1 MNNSFISD
9 IIPFCMKKLNVK
21 NIILAVILLTGVFV
35 FARAATMAIFAPVR
49 NSHRWY
55 VVTKPAAKETIVSED
70 IEENTEDEEPSGDIT
85 LGSVLEAS
93 SAVSYDY
100 FSDAVFAG
108 DSLTIGL
115 RLFGPYSEIT
125 TVAYTGINTKT
136 AMEEEFYQTPD
147 GQTLTMADA
156 INYFHPR
163 KIYLMLGCNGINW
176 ATPEWLIDYYD
187 QLTDM
192 IEAKNPD
199 SYIIIE
205 SIFATTA
212 SKAATNSYLDI
223 ANIRRFNE
231 LAKDMAL
238 RKGYYFLDSYSA
250 VCNSED
256 GYLPEAM
263 AANDGTHLVN
273 AGYSAWF
280 NYICTH
286 TIKSL
291 NAYVVDG
298 EGRINITEVVPEK
311 IEQLGEET
319 EG

>member
-1 MNNSFISD
+1 
-9 IIPFCMKKLNVK
+9 MKKLNVK
-21 NIILAVILLTGVFV
+21 NIILALILAFGLYVFL
-35 FARAATMAIFAPVR
+35 RAATMAIFAPVR

-55 VVTKPAAKETIVSED
+55 TVTKPAAKQTVVVETDEKEN
-70 IEENTEDEEPSGDIT
+70 EEGETPSDIT

-93 SAVSYDY
+93 SAVTYDY

-115 RLFGPYSEIT
+115 KLFGPYSDIT

-223 ANIRRFNE
+223 ANIRRFND

-250 VCNSED
+250 VCNSAD
-256 GYLPEAM
+256 GYLPDSM

-273 AGYSAWF
+273 SGYSAWF

-286 TIKSL
+286 TIKSY
-291 NAYVVDG
+291 NAYVVDE
-298 EGRINITEVVPEK
+298 EGRLRITDVVPEK

-319 EG
+319 SD

>member
-1 MNNSFISD
+1 
-9 IIPFCMKKLNVK
+9 MKKLNVK
-21 NIILAVILLTGVFV
+21 NIILALILVFGLYV
-35 FARAATMAIFAPVR
+35 FLRAATMAIFAPVR

-55 VVTKPAAKETIVSED
+55 TVTKPAAKQTVVVATDEKENDEGET
-70 IEENTEDEEPSGDIT
+70 PSDIT

-93 SAVSYDY
+93 SAVTYDY

-115 RLFGPYSEIT
+115 KLFGPYSDIT

-223 ANIRRFNE
+223 ANIRRFND

-250 VCNSED
+250 VCNSAD
-256 GYLPEAM
+256 GYLPDSM

-273 AGYSAWF
+273 SGYSAWF

-286 TIKSL
+286 TIKSY
-291 NAYVVDG
+291 NAYVVDE
-298 EGRINITEVVPEK
+298 EGRLRITDVVPEK

-319 EG
+319 SD

>member
-1 MNNSFISD
+1 
-9 IIPFCMKKLNVK
+9 MKKLNVK
-21 NIILAVILLTGVFV
+21 NIILALILAFGLYVFL
-35 FARAATMAIFAPVR
+35 RAATMAIFAPVR

-55 VVTKPAAKETIVSED
+55 TVTKPAAKQTVVVETDEKEN
-70 IEENTEDEEPSGDIT
+70 EEGETSSDIT

-93 SAVSYDY
+93 SAVTYDY

-115 RLFGPYSEIT
+115 KLFGPYPDIT

-223 ANIRRFNE
+223 ANIRRFND

-250 VCNSED
+250 VCNSAD
-256 GYLPEAM
+256 GYLPDSM

-273 AGYSAWF
+273 SGYSAWF

-286 TIKSL
+286 TIKSY
-291 NAYVVDG
+291 NAYVVDE
-298 EGRINITEVVPEK
+298 EGRLRITDVVPEK

-319 EG
+319 SD

>member
-1 MNNSFISD
+1 
-9 IIPFCMKKLNVK
+9 MKKLNVK
-21 NIILAVILLTGVFV
+21 NIILALILVFGLYV
-35 FARAATMAIFAPVR
+35 FLRAATMAIFAPVR

-55 VVTKPAAKETIVSED
+55 TVTKPAAKQTVVVETDEKEN
-70 IEENTEDEEPSGDIT
+70 EEGETPSDIT

-93 SAVSYDY
+93 SAVTYDY

-115 RLFGPYSEIT
+115 KLFGPYSDIT

-223 ANIRRFNE
+223 ANIRRFND

-250 VCNSED
+250 VCNSAD
-256 GYLPEAM
+256 GYLPDSM

-273 AGYSAWF
+273 SGYSAWF

-286 TIKSL
+286 TIKSY
-291 NAYVVDG
+291 NAYVVDE
-298 EGRINITEVVPEK
+298 EGRLRITDVVPEK

-319 EG
+319 SD

>member
-1 MNNSFISD
+1 
-9 IIPFCMKKLNVK
+9 MKKLNVK
-21 NIILAVILLTGVFV
+21 NIILALILAFGLYIF
-35 FARAATMAIFAPVR
+35 FRAATMAIFAPVR

-55 VVTKPAAKETIVSED
+55 TVTKPAAKQTVVVETDEKEN
-70 IEENTEDEEPSGDIT
+70 EEGETPSDIT

-93 SAVSYDY
+93 SAVTYDY

-115 RLFGPYSEIT
+115 KLFGPYPDIT

-223 ANIRRFNE
+223 ANIRRFND

-250 VCNSED
+250 VCNSAD
-256 GYLPEAM
+256 GYLPDSM

-273 AGYSAWF
+273 SGYSAWF

-286 TIKSL
+286 TIKSY
-291 NAYVVDG
+291 NAYVVDE
-298 EGRINITEVVPEK
+298 EGRLRITDVVPEK

-319 EG
+319 SD